1 MKTNTI
7 KKTRRDLL
15 KTVSF
20 PFVAASTVRGAND
33 RVEIGFIGVGLRA
46 RWLLR
51 REDMGTGRVVAMADI
66 NPAVLA
72 ETSRYQP
79 DGQVWR
85 PYHDYRRMFE
95 NEKLDAVFVE
105 TPTHARALIC
115 MHAMQAG
122 LDVYAEKPVSLT
134 VHEGQVLTKAAR
146 HYRRVLQVGT
156 QQRSIPMNMFA
167 SRLVETGKIGRIRK
181 VIVCN
186 FLPPERWVP
195 KPAQPKPPGLD
206 WDQWCNQ
213 TELRPYHSALHRGW
227 SNYWDFDGGGQSWG
241 VTGWGTHSLDQV
253 QDALGTSLTGP
264 VEIRLGDQSK
274 VTLVYANG
282 AEVSLEQP
290 KIDDHQQLGAIFQ
303 GTDGE
308 IQILRG
314 DFKTN
319 RPELRQGA
327 PEPTKEGPGESTP
340 HVRNFVE
347 CIRSRQLPNADVEIG
362 HRSTVVCHLVNIC
375 REVGR
380 TSLAW
385 DPKVERFHGPGA
397 DEANAK
403 LSRPRRKGY
412 ELPSIG

>member
-1 MKTNTI
+1 MKNI
-7 KKTRRDLL
+7 SRRSLV
-15 KTVSF
+15 KAVAF
-20 PFVAASTVRGAND
+20 PFIAAPTVRGAND
-33 RVEIGFIGVGLRA
+33 RVEIGFIGVGNRA

-51 REDMGTGRVVAMADI
+51 REDFGTARVVAMADI
-66 NPAVLA
+66 NPASLA
-72 ETSRYQP
+72 ESSRYQP
-79 DGQVWR
+79 EGQAWR

-95 NEKLDAVFVE
+95 HEKLDAVFIE
-105 TPTHARALIC
+105 TPTHPRALISI
-115 MHAMQAG
+115 HAMQAG
-122 LDVYAEKPVSLT
+122 LDVYAEKPISLT
-134 VHEGQVLTKAAR
+134 VHEGQALIKAAR
-146 HYRRVLQVGT
+146 YYRRIFQAGT
-156 QQRSIPMNMFA
+156 QQRSIPINMHA

-186 FLPPERWVP
+186 FLAPQRWTPQPE
-195 KPAQPKPPGLD
+195 QPKPPGLD

-227 SNYWDFDGGGQSWG
+227 SNYWDYDGGGQSWG

-253 QDALGTSLTGP
+253 QAALGTSLTGP
-264 VEIRLGDQSK
+264 VKLVLGDQNK
-274 VTLVYANG
+274 VTLVYASG

-314 DFKTN
+314 SFETN
-319 RPELRQGA
+319 RPELHQGA
-327 PEPTKEGPGESTP
+327 PDPTKEGPGESTP

-347 CIRSRQLPNADVEIG
+347 CVRSRQLPNADVEIG

-375 REVGR
+375 RELGR
-380 TSLAW
+380 ATLAW
-385 DPKVERFHGPGA
+385 DPKIERFHGLGA
-397 DEANAK
+397 DEANTQ
-403 LSRPRRKGY
+403 LSRVRRKGY

>member
-1 MKTNTI
+1 MKNI
-7 KKTRRDLL
+7 SRRGFLQ
-15 KTVSF
+15 TAPF

-33 RVEIGFIGVGLRA
+33 RVEIGFIGVGRRA

-51 REDMGTGRVVAMADI
+51 REDFGKARVVAMADI
-66 NPAVLA
+66 NPASLA

-79 DGQVWR
+79 EGQAWR

-95 NEKLDAVFVE
+95 NEKLDAVFIE
-105 TPTHARALIC
+105 TPTHPRALISI
-115 MHAMQAG
+115 HAMQAG

-134 VHEGQVLTKAAR
+134 VQEGQVLTKAAR
-146 HYRRVLQVGT
+146 YYGRIFQAGT
-156 QQRSIPMNMFA
+156 QQRSIPMNIFA

-186 FLPPERWVP
+186 FLAPLRWTP
-195 KPAQPKPPGLD
+195 KPEQPKPRGLD

-213 TELRPYHSALHRGW
+213 TELRPYHSDLHNGW
-227 SNYWDFDGGGQSWG
+227 TNYWDFDGGGQSWG

-253 QDALGTSLTGP
+253 QAALGTSLTGP
-264 VEIRLGDQSK
+264 VKLLLGDENK

-290 KIDDHQQLGAIFQ
+290 VIDDHQQLGAIFQ
-303 GTDGE
+303 GNDGE

-327 PEPTKEGPGESTP
+327 PDPTKEGPGESTP
-340 HVRNFVE
+340 HVHNFIE
-347 CIRSRQLPNADVEIG
+347 CIRSRKLPNADIEIG
-362 HRSTVVCHLVNIC
+362 HRSTVVCQLVNIC

-380 TSLAW
+380 ASLTW
-385 DPKVERFHGPGA
+385 DPKVERFNGPGA
-397 DEANAK
+397 DEANGK
-403 LSRPRRKGY
+403 LSRIRRKGY

>member
-1 MKTNTI
+1 MPHLS
-7 KKTRRDLL
+7 RRSLV
-15 KTVSF
+15 KTVAF
-20 PFVAASTVRGAND
+20 PFIAAPTVRGAND
-33 RVEIGFIGVGLRA
+33 RVEIGFIGVGNRA

-51 REDMGTGRVVAMADI
+51 REDFGTARVVAMADV
-66 NPAVLA
+66 NPASLA

-79 DGQVWR
+79 EGQLWR

-95 NEKLDAVFVE
+95 NEKLDGVFVE
-105 TPTHARALIC
+105 TTTHARALIC
-115 MHAMQAG
+115 IHAMQAG
-122 LDVYAEKPVSLT
+122 LDVYAEKPISLT

-146 HYRRVLQVGT
+146 HYRRIFQAGT
-156 QQRSIPMNMFA
+156 QQRSIPINMYA
-167 SRLVETGKIGRIRK
+167 SRLVAGGRIGRIRK

-186 FLPPERWVP
+186 FLAPERWTPKPEQP
-195 KPAQPKPPGLD
+195 KPAGLD

-213 TELRPYHSALHRGW
+213 TELKPYHSALHRGW
-227 SNYWDFDGGGQSWG
+227 HNYWDYDGGGQSWG

-264 VEIRLGDQSK
+264 VEVRLGAEEK
-274 VTLVYANG
+274 VTLVYASG

-308 IQILRG
+308 LQILRG
-314 DFKTN
+314 SFKTN
-319 RPELRQGA
+319 RPELHQGA
-327 PEPTKEGPGESTP
+327 PDPTKEGPGESTP

-380 TSLAW
+380 SSLAW

-403 LSRPRRKGY
+403 LSRPRRQGY
-412 ELPSIG
+412 ELPFIG